1 MATHSNDM
9 TKAAARWVWL
19 RMLPAGALAMVAVA
33 LASFDVAASSGH
45 SCVSTCQNQW
55 IADGGQCVG
64 RDQACLDVARAK
76 YDACVVACTTPQRT
90 TTTTRPRPT
99 TTTTTTTRPRPTS
112 TTTTLGEPST
122 TTTTLG
128 DPPSSSTTTTT
139 TRPSRPTTTTT
150 TRPSRPSTTTTAPSP
165 ITTTTTSTAPTLPR
179 TTTTVAS
186 STTTTTLVPAFSPST
201 GACIKQATADKK
213 ICLVSASA
221 LECEAEYETAFAS
234 CFAPGKGVTCA
245 ASCLAKKTKCTS
257 KTGGSSS
264 RSTCVKGCQNQWVD
278 AGARCGGADQA
289 CLTAARAA
297 YDACVVGC
305 ANPATVD
312 CRSAFVACLTKCPN
326 L

>member
-112 TTTTLGEPST
+112 TTTT
-122 TTTTLG
+122 
-128 DPPSSSTTTTT
+128 
-139 TRPSRPTTTTT
+139 
-150 TRPSRPSTTTTAPSP
+150 
-165 ITTTTTSTAPTLPR
+165 
-179 TTTTVAS
+179 
-186 STTTTTLVPAFSPST
+186 TLVPAFSPCT
-201 GACIKQATADKK
+201 GACIEQATADKK
-213 ICLVSASA
+213 LCLVSASA

>member
-90 TTTTRPRPT
+90 TTTTPPRPT
-99 TTTTTTTRPRPTS
+99 TTTTP
-112 TTTTLGEPST
+112 
-122 TTTTLG
+122 
-128 DPPSSSTTTTT
+128 
-139 TRPSRPTTTTT
+139 
-150 TRPSRPSTTTTAPSP
+150 
-165 ITTTTTSTAPTLPR
+165 
-179 TTTTVAS
+179 
-186 STTTTTLVPAFSPST
+186 VPAISPST

-264 RSTCVKGCQNQWVD
+264 RSTCVKGCQDQWGD
-278 AGARCGGADQA
+278 AGARC
-289 CLTAARAA
+289 
-297 YDACVVGC
+297 
-305 ANPATVD
+305 
-312 CRSAFVACLTKCPN
+312 
-326 L
+326 

>member
-99 TTTTTTTRPRPTS
+99 TTTTT
-112 TTTTLGEPST
+112 LGEPST

-150 TRPSRPSTTTTAPSP
+150 TRPSRPS
-165 ITTTTTSTAPTLPR
+165 
-179 TTTTVAS
+179 
-186 STTTTTLVPAFSPST
+186 
-201 GACIKQATADKK
+201 
-213 ICLVSASA
+213 
-221 LECEAEYETAFAS
+221 
-234 CFAPGKGVTCA
+234 
-245 ASCLAKKTKCTS
+245 
-257 KTGGSSS
+257 
-264 RSTCVKGCQNQWVD
+264 
-278 AGARCGGADQA
+278 
-289 CLTAARAA
+289 
-297 YDACVVGC
+297 
-305 ANPATVD
+305 
-312 CRSAFVACLTKCPN
+312 
-326 L
+326 

>member
-99 TTTTTTTRPRPTS
+99 TTTTTRPR
-112 TTTTLGEPST
+112 
-122 TTTTLG
+122 
-128 DPPSSSTTTTT
+128 
-139 TRPSRPTTTTT
+139 RPTTA
-150 TRPSRPSTTTTAPSP
+150 TTAPSP

-221 LECEAEYETAFAS
+221 LECEAEYET
-234 CFAPGKGVTCA
+234 
-245 ASCLAKKTKCTS
+245 
-257 KTGGSSS
+257 
-264 RSTCVKGCQNQWVD
+264 
-278 AGARCGGADQA
+278 
-289 CLTAARAA
+289 
-297 YDACVVGC
+297 
-305 ANPATVD
+305 
-312 CRSAFVACLTKCPN
+312 
-326 L
+326 

>member
-45 SCVSTCQNQW
+45 SCVSTFQNQW

-76 YDACVVACTTPQRT
+76 YDACVVACATPQRT

-99 TTTTTTTRPRPTS
+99 TTTTS
-112 TTTTLGEPST
+112 LSAPS

-128 DPPSSSTTTTT
+128 DPASG
-139 TRPSRPTTTTT
+139 PTTTTT
-150 TRPSRPSTTTTAPSP
+150 PSRP
-165 ITTTTTSTAPTLPR
+165 TTTSTAPTLPR
-179 TTTTVAS
+179 TTTTVTS

-201 GACIKQATADKK
+201 ATCIKQASADKK

-221 LECEAEYETAFAS
+221 VDCQVEYDTAFAG

-245 ASCLAKKTKCTS
+245 ASCLAKKAKCTT
-257 KTGGSSS
+257 KTG
-264 RSTCVKGCQNQWVD
+264 
-278 AGARCGGADQA
+278 
-289 CLTAARAA
+289 
-297 YDACVVGC
+297 
-305 ANPATVD
+305 
-312 CRSAFVACLTKCPN
+312 
-326 L
+326 